1 MRTLSPNGH
10 GKILFNRLPLNQPL
24 YPHYLLFW
32 GYLHLFNKRRKS
44 MDKGNYGSKSL
55 LTLVALLSLIFAA
68 ACTEVRLNL
77 NTIPVPPPTTKL
89 RVFIQPVSGYNRFGW
104 KMPQAEYARINIQAI
119 GNFFSQT
126 GIYEV
131 IEEKE
136 VDRVLGKQP
145 DSPEW
150 ARKDWDLARQVGRAL
165 HAEYAMIVERSILG
179 DQHYWAA
186 VLINVET
193 GRKYK
198 YSTPVTQGRAEDYQ
212 PIVRLS
218 YQAIFS
224 EAKNDLLA
232 TAIRKG
238 RLAGPEIM
246 AQQIPVPKGKSA
258 PDPTLSLE
266 PPKPT
271 PPPSLPDGKPSVS
284 PSQAPVEKVQ
294 IPRPVASPERIPPK
308 EPIPSPAI
316 AKEAGLGK
324 APQVELQAEGGNKL
338 AVYDLEAIEANKV
351 VALILTEALR
361 HELFKLKLFHLV
373 NRENI
378 VSVLEEMA
386 LQKTGL
392 VDEKEAVK
400 AGKGLAAQ
408 QIVLGRYGSLGKIS
422 VLQAKRLD
430 VETQSDLGFGSLKCD
445 IGREDEL
452 LQHMGELAKEIAG
465 KK

>member
-1 MRTLSPNGH
+1 ME
-10 GKILFNRLPLNQPL
+10 KKEI
-24 YPHYLLFW
+24 
-32 GYLHLFNKRRKS
+32 
-44 MDKGNYGSKSL
+44 
-55 LTLVALLSLIFAA
+55 LVALFSLVFAT
-68 ACTEVRLNL
+68 ACAEVRLNL

-89 RVFIQPVSGYNRFGW
+89 RVFIQPVSGYNPYGY
-104 KMPQAEYARINIQAI
+104 KTTQAEYARKNIQGI
-119 GNFFSQT
+119 GDYFRQT

-136 VDRVLGKQP
+136 VDRVLGKKP
-145 DSPEW
+145 DSSEW
-150 ARKDWDLARQVGRAL
+150 SRKDWNLARQVGRAL
-165 HAEYAMIVERSILG
+165 HAEYAMIVERSILR

-186 VLINVET
+186 ALINVET

-198 YSTPVTQGRAEDYQ
+198 YSTAVTRGRAEDYQ
-212 PIVRLS
+212 PIVELS
-218 YQAIFS
+218 YQTIFS

-238 RLAGPEIM
+238 RLAAPEIT
-246 AQQIPVPKGKSA
+246 AQQIPAPQDKSA
-258 PDPTLSLE
+258 PAPTLPME

-271 PPPSLPDGKPSVS
+271 PPPSLPDGKSS
-284 PSQAPVEKVQ
+284 PSPLQTPVEKVP
-294 IPRPVASPERIPPK
+294 IPKPVASPEPIPPK
-308 EPIPSPAI
+308 EGIPSPAI
-316 AKEAGLGK
+316 AREAGLGK
-324 APQVELQAEGGNKL
+324 APHAELQPEGGEKL
-338 AVYDLEAIEANKV
+338 AVYDLEAMEANKV

-408 QIVLGRYGSLGKIS
+408 QIVLGRYGTLGKIS

-452 LQHMGELAKEIAG
+452 LQRMGELAKEIAG